1 MKELIMLREAARY
14 ARRAAM
20 LPVWSAQLATGA
32 KSFQDNPVIGSPTL
46 NNWGLHA
53 ARLRL
58 AHGLAASRRRR
69 LSRLV
74 SAEDRAAFDRDGF
87 IEKRDFLPPDVFAR
101 VLEEVK
107 AHRGHARETVQ
118 GNAVT
123 RRIAL
128 DPTNLA
134 RLPALAAMLRT
145 PQWRGLLRYA
155 GSYDAEPIHY
165 LQTILS
171 HAEVGPD
178 DPQCDLHSDTFQPS
192 VKAWLF
198 LTDVAADEGPFTFVP
213 GSHRL
218 TPQRLDW
225 EHRQSLRMAEE
236 PNRLTRRGSFRV
248 KPGELAAMGLPQA
261 RAFAVPANTLVV
273 ADTYGFHARAPSPRP
288 TMRVE
293 VWSFGRRNPFLPW
306 TGMDL
311 WKFEALGARR
321 APLIWWGK
329 DLIERR
335 GGLINFWR
343 PKEGV
348 GAFDPASPD

>member
-1 MKELIMLREAARY
+1 MLRDAARL
-14 ARRAAM
+14 ARHAAM
-20 LPVWSAQLATGA
+20 VPVWSAQLATGA
-32 KSFQDNPVIGSPTL
+32 KSFQDNPILGSPVL
-46 NNWGLHA
+46 NSWGLHA
-53 ARLRL
+53 RRLKL
-58 AHGLAASRRRR
+58 AHDMAESRRRR
-69 LSRLV
+69 LAHLISV
-74 SAEDRAAFDRDGF
+74 EDRAAFDRDGF
-87 IEKRDFLPPDVFAR
+87 VMKRDFLPKDVFAQ
-101 VLEEVK
+101 VLEEVQT
-107 AHRGHARETVQ
+107 RRFHARETVQ

-128 DPTNLA
+128 DPANLA
-134 RLPALAAMLRT
+134 KLPALRAMLRT
-145 PQWRGLLRYA
+145 PEWRGLLRYA

-198 LTDVAADEGPFTFVP
+198 LTDVSADEGPFTFVP

-248 KPGELAAMGLPQA
+248 KPCELDAMGLPQA
-261 RAFAVPANTLVV
+261 HAFAVPANTIVV
-273 ADTYGFHARAPSPRP
+273 ADTYGFHARAPSPQP
-288 TMRVE
+288 TARVE

-306 TGMDL
+306 TGLDL
-311 WKFEALGARR
+311 WQFEALGQRR
-321 APLIWWGK
+321 APLMWRIR
-329 DLIERR
+329 DMTARL
-335 GGLINFWR
+335 GGLPNFWR
-343 PKEGV
+343 PKDGV
-348 GAFDPASPD
+348 SAFDPATP